1 MRPKDRNL
9 IIGAVI
15 ICLALA
21 VLSPF
26 IASSNPDGLEKSA
39 EQIGTTE
46 ESGTYQAPLADYTVP
61 ILGNG
66 PYSGILALIIGVIIV
81 LGLGYL
87 LALII
92 KRRKPPELSK

>member
-9 IIGAVI
+9 IIVAII

-26 IASSNPDGLEKSA
+26 IASSNPDGLERSA
-39 EQIGTTE
+39 EQISTTE
-46 ESGTYQAPLADYTVP
+46 ESGNYHAPLADYTVP
-61 ILGNG
+61 LFGDG
-66 PYSGILALIIGVIIV
+66 PYSGIAALIIGVIIV

-92 KRRKPPELSK
+92 KRRKPPEVSK